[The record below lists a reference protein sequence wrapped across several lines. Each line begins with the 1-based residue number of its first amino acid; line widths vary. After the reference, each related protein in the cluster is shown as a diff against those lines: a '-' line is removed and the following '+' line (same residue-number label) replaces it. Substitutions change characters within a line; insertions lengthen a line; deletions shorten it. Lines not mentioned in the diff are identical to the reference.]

1 MVERLTSNIEC
12 MFVGFAY
19 NFLTNFSL
27 PKKVFSGVGILMIL
41 GIIRKLLSCI
51 ILLII
56 NKDVLLFMSFFQSPL
71 ISNIIAFG
79 ALICSIWSIVY
90 TYSQN
95 KYQIT
100 ISEFT
105 AEKFEDIP
113 LYFCFDVINTS
124 TKGIRIKKIE
134 LIKNGEMLN
143 DLQFEPTKRLVFYY
157 PNPSNSP
164 LYS

>member
-1 MVERLTSNIEC
+1 
-12 MFVGFAY
+12 
-19 NFLTNFSL
+19 
-27 PKKVFSGVGILMIL
+27 
-41 GIIRKLLSCI
+41 
-51 ILLII
+51 
-56 NKDVLLFMSFFQSPL
+56 MSFFQSPL

-164 LYS
+164 FYSKPFKTESFLAPQSSKSYKYHLNEIPDSIRICADKPFYRFKKNKLFIINPDDIEQYNESH